1 MFRYVFDGINALQ
14 GLWVFLIFV
23 CRPDAYKKIMKTTK
37 LDTVFTSATKSRTGN
52 IKVNIRDRKTYVI
65 RYFIL
70 CFKLIKS
77 FILYFLFS
85 KDEESKTWSKAS
97 K

>member
-1 MFRYVFDGINALQ
+1 MFRYVFDAINALQ

-65 RYFIL
+65 RY
-70 CFKLIKS
+70 LIKTYIM
-77 FILYFLFS
+77 FQIN
-85 KDEESKTWSKAS
+85 
-97 K
+97 

>member
-65 RYFIL
+65 RYFEYYIMFQINKEFYPL
-70 CFKLIKS
+70 F
-77 FILYFLFS
+77 FIF
-85 KDEESKTWSKAS
+85 
-97 K
+97 